1 MAQPDSYMRI
11 AIVHHWLVS
20 EGGGERVVETLASMF
35 PDADIFTLV
44 ASPEGIPQALRDR
57 RITQSFLSRLPF
69 SARIYRH
76 LLPLYPLAVEQLDL
90 SDYDVVISS
99 DAGPMKGVI
108 IAPEAIHICYCHS
121 PMRYVWNK
129 YRDYRNDLSGIAKYA
144 FTLSAHYVR
153 NWDFSAA
160 QRVTYFLA
168 NSHNVAARINQYYSR
183 ESTVLYPPVDT
194 SKGFISKS
202 VGDHYLAV
210 GRLVAYKKLDLII
223 AACNRLGRKL
233 RVIGTGPEERN
244 LRSIA
249 GRTVEFLGQ
258 VDRETLWR
266 EYADCR
272 ALLFA
277 AEEDF
282 GMVPVEAQS
291 CGRPVIA
298 YGKGGA
304 LESIAQGD
312 GSPTSAL
319 STGLFFQNQSVFALS
334 SAILDFESRERQFH
348 PPAIREWALQF
359 DSTHFI
365 ERFHGFLH
373 KAVAAHSTQDV
384 TAPSHERI
392 GTDMEPL
399 SETRG
404 VLQRHAHV

>member
-1 MAQPDSYMRI
+1 MRI

-44 ASPEGIPQALRDR
+44 ASPKGIPQALRDR

-69 SARIYRH
+69 SDRIYRH
-76 LLPLYPLAVEQLDL
+76 LLPLYPIAVEQLDL

-153 NWDFSAA
+153 SWDFSAA
-160 QRVTYFLA
+160 QRVTHFLA
-168 NSHNVAARINQYYSR
+168 NSHNVASRIHQYYSR
-183 ESTVLYPPVDT
+183 ESTVIYPPVDT
-194 SKGFISKS
+194 SKGFISES

-233 RVIGTGPEERN
+233 RVIGTGPEERH

-249 GRTVEFLGQ
+249 GRTIEFLGQ
-258 VDRETLWR
+258 ADSATLWR
-266 EYADCR
+266 EYAQCR

-291 CGRPVIA
+291 CGRPVVA

-312 GSPTSAL
+312 GSPASAL
-319 STGLFFQNQSVFALS
+319 STGIFFQNQSVFALT

-359 DSTHFI
+359 ASNHFVT
-365 ERFHGFLH
+365 RFHEFLRQAMMAH
-373 KAVAAHSTQDV
+373 SSQKVLAPSVEHAKAVV
-384 TAPSHERI
+384 E
-392 GTDMEPL
+392 L
-399 SETRG
+399 SPESRA
-404 VLQRHAHV
+404 VLQRHVHV